1 MCGIIGISS
10 NKPVSASIIN
20 SLKKLEYRGYDSA
33 GIATLSDGFINEVKS
48 EGRVESLEKNFDL
61 KNLLGNIG
69 IGHVRWA
76 THGKPNSVNAHP
88 HSSHNVSVVHNGII
102 ENSTLLKKNLVNKGH
117 VFKSQTDTEV
127 IVHLI
132 TENLKTNE
140 IQEAIT
146 KTLKQL
152 HGSFALGVIFKD
164 IPNLIVG
171 ARRGSPLAVGYGPN
185 ENYLGSDS
193 YALKSMTNK
202 ITYLDDGEFCIV
214 KKDEVNFFNEEGKKI
229 NKKILILSS
238 DEDNYDKGDF
248 KHFMAKEIEEQPLTL
263 KNGIKEYIDNINND
277 INIYNFPWKIKEIK
291 SITLI
296 GCGTAYHSCLMAK
309 YWFEQLTSL
318 DVSID
323 IASEFRYRKNRF
335 KKDNLYIFVSQS
347 GETADTYAALD
358 LCNKNNM
365 KTCAVVNVIESSIAR
380 DSNFVLP
387 IHCGPEI
394 GVASTKAF
402 LGQMLILYIFV
413 LKLAS
418 LNKDIE
424 IKNYQEKIEDLK
436 KLPSLIEKSLLLDND
451 IQSISSSFN
460 DIKGSMF
467 LGRGFSYPIA
477 LEGALKLKEL
487 SYVHAEGYPAGEM
500 KHGPL
505 ALIEEGMPVVVLAP
519 RDGYYKKTI
528 SNMQEVIAR
537 GAKVLLI
544 TNKSKNEVISE
555 NIWETIEVENTNDD
569 LLPFLLT
576 IPLQK
581 LAYYSALKKGYDIDK
596 PRNLAKSVT
605 VE

>member
-10 NKPVSASIIN
+10 NKSVSNSIIN

-48 EGRVESLEKNFDL
+48 EGRVENLENNFDL
-61 KNLLGNIG
+61 KNLSGNIG

-76 THGKPNSVNAHP
+76 THGVPNSVNAHP
-88 HSSHNVSVVHNGII
+88 HSSENVSVVHNGII
-102 ENSTLLKKNLVNKGH
+102 ENSTLLKKYLLNKGH
-117 VFKSQTDTEV
+117 KFKSQTDTEV

-132 TENLKTNE
+132 TENLKTAE
-140 IQEAIT
+140 LQEAIT

-152 HGSFALGVIFKD
+152 HGSFALGIIFKD
-164 IPNLIVG
+164 MSDLIIG

-202 ITYLDDGEFCIV
+202 ITYLEDGEFCFI
-214 KKDEVNFFNEEGKKI
+214 KKDEVNFFNEEGIKI
-229 NKKILILSS
+229 NKKVLELST
-238 DEDNYDKGDF
+238 EQQNYDKGDF
-248 KHFMAKEIEEQPLTL
+248 KHFMAKEIEEQPQTL
-263 KNGIKEYIDNINND
+263 KTGIKEYVDSMNND
-277 INIYNFPWKIKEIK
+277 INIYNFPWKIDEIK
-291 SITLI
+291 SIMLI

-309 YWFEQLTSL
+309 YWFEELTTL
-318 DVSID
+318 DVNID

-335 KKDNLYIFVSQS
+335 KNDTLYIFVSQS

-365 KTCAVVNVIESSIAR
+365 KTCAVVNVIESSISR
-380 DSNFVLP
+380 DSSFVLP

-402 LGQMLILYIFV
+402 LGQILVLYILS
-413 LKLAS
+413 LKLSS
-418 LNKDIE
+418 LRGEIENKDF
-424 IKNYQEKIEDLK
+424 QEKIKDLK
-436 KLPSLIEKSLLLDND
+436 NLPKLIEETLLIDND
-451 IQSISSSFN
+451 IQAIASTFN
-460 DIKGSMF
+460 EAKGSMF

-519 RDGYYKKTI
+519 RDNYYKKTI
-528 SNMQEVIAR
+528 SNMQEVVAR

-544 TNKSKNEVISE
+544 TNKSKDEIVSE
-555 NIWETIEVENTNDD
+555 NIWEKIEVETSNDD

>member
-1 MCGIIGISS
+1 MCGIIGITS
-10 NKPVSASIIN
+10 NKPVSSAIIS
-20 SLKKLEYRGYDSA
+20 SLRKLEYRGYDSA
-33 GIATLSDGFINEVKS
+33 GIATLSGGTINEIKS
-48 EGRVESLEKNFDL
+48 EGRVDNLEKNISI
-61 KNLLGNIG
+61 KNMLGSVG

-76 THGKPNSVNAHP
+76 THGAPNAVNAHP
-88 HSSHNVSVVHNGII
+88 HSSENVSIVHNGII
-102 ENSTLLKKNLVNKGH
+102 ENSTILKKYLINKGH
-117 VFKSQTDTEV
+117 KFKSQTDTEV

-132 TENLKTNE
+132 TEYLKANNLKDS
-140 IQEAIT
+140 II
-146 KTLKQL
+146 KVLKKL
-152 HGSFALGVIFKD
+152 HGSFALGIIFKD
-164 IPNLIVG
+164 QPDLIVG

-202 ITYLDDGEFCIV
+202 ISYLNDGEFCIL
-214 KKDEVNFFNEEGKKI
+214 KKDEVEFFDDNGIKI
-229 NKKILILSS
+229 NKKVLELSS
-238 DEDNYDKGDF
+238 TEENYDKGDF
-248 KHFMAKEIEEQPLTL
+248 KHFMAKEIEEQPTTL
-263 KNGIKEYIDNINND
+263 KNCIKVYVDDINND
-277 INIYNFPWKIKEIK
+277 INIHNFPWDLKEIN

-309 YWFEQLTSL
+309 YWFEELTTL
-318 DVSID
+318 DVTID

-335 KKDNLYIFVSQS
+335 KKNNLYIFVSQS

-358 LCNKNNM
+358 ICNKNNM
-365 KTCAVVNVIESSIAR
+365 KTCSVVNVIESSIAR

-402 LGQMLILYIFV
+402 LGQLLVLYILIL
-413 LKLAS
+413 KLS
-418 LNKDIE
+418 FLRKNLDKDIYIQK
-424 IKNYQEKIEDLK
+424 IKDLK
-436 KLPSLIEKSLLLDND
+436 KLPKLVEETLLTVNK
-451 IQSISSSFN
+451 IQSVSSTFT
-460 DIKGSMF
+460 DAKGSMF

-505 ALIEEGMPVVVLAP
+505 ALIEDGMPVVVLAP
-519 RDGYYKKTI
+519 RDNYYAKTI

-537 GAKVLLI
+537 GAKVLLV
-544 TNKSKNEVISE
+544 TNKSSDEVLSE
-555 NIWETIEVENTNDD
+555 NIWETIEVENANND

>member
-10 NKPVSASIIN
+10 NKSVSSSIIN

-48 EGRVESLEKNFDL
+48 EGRVENLENNFDL
-61 KNLLGNIG
+61 KNLSGNIG

-76 THGKPNSVNAHP
+76 THGVPNSVNAHP
-88 HSSHNVSVVHNGII
+88 HSSENVSVVHNGII
-102 ENSTLLKKNLVNKGH
+102 ENSTLLKKYLLNKGH
-117 VFKSQTDTEV
+117 KFKSQTDTEV

-132 TENLKTNE
+132 TENLKTTE
-140 IQEAIT
+140 LQEAIT

-152 HGSFALGVIFKD
+152 HGSFALGIIFKD
-164 IPNLIVG
+164 MPDLIIG

-202 ITYLDDGEFCIV
+202 ITYLEDGEFCFI
-214 KKDEVNFFNEEGKKI
+214 KKDEVNFFNEEGIKI
-229 NKKILILSS
+229 NKKVLELST
-238 DEDNYDKGDF
+238 EQQNYDKGDF
-248 KHFMAKEIEEQPLTL
+248 KHFMAKEIEEQPQTL
-263 KNGIKEYIDNINND
+263 KTGIKEYVDSMNND
-277 INIYNFPWKIKEIK
+277 INIYNFPWKIDEIK
-291 SITLI
+291 SIMLI

-309 YWFEQLTSL
+309 YWFEELTTL
-318 DVSID
+318 DVNID

-335 KKDNLYIFVSQS
+335 KKDTLYIFVSQS

-358 LCNKNNM
+358 LCNKNKM

-402 LGQMLILYIFV
+402 LGQILVLYILS
-413 LKLAS
+413 LKLSS
-418 LNKDIE
+418 LRKEIENKD
-424 IKNYQEKIEDLK
+424 YQEKIKDLK
-436 KLPSLIEKSLLLDND
+436 NLPKLIEETLLIDND
-451 IQSISSSFN
+451 IQAIASTFN
-460 DIKGSMF
+460 EAKGSMF

-519 RDGYYKKTI
+519 RDNYYKKTI
-528 SNMQEVIAR
+528 SNMQEVVAR

-544 TNKSKNEVISE
+544 TNKSKDEIVSE
-555 NIWETIEVENTNDD
+555 NIWEKIEVETSNDD